1 MAKFTH
7 SDVLDGALNII
18 KNNSTRLI
26 ACSAQPT
33 TYAEATSTYELADVT
48 VSSSDYTITNGDTS
62 GRKLTRAAKS
72 AVPVDVSGT
81 VTHIAEVDVTN
92 SKLLNVTTTAS
103 QGVSFGGTVDIGSF
117 KNEIAAPA

>member
-62 GRKLTRAAKS
+62 VRKLTRAAKS